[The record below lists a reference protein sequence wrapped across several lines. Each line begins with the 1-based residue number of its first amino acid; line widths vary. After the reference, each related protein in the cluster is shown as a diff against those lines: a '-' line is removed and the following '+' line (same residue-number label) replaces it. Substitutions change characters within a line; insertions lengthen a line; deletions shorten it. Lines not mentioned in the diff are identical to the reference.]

1 MTDSH
6 TGDEL
11 PRRDARGGRAAAD
24 VRNTAAVRNRN
35 LRTVLGLAALFF
47 VPIGGAMLL
56 YYGIGWSP
64 SGHVNHGELI
74 LPARPLPA
82 VSLAAADTRRP
93 VPNVFTGRW
102 ALVYVGDGQC
112 DPDCRFALYLMRN
125 TRLDLGNEATRVERV
140 FLLTGSGGG
149 KSLAHHYPGMI
160 VLDASASSA
169 RKLVAAFPTKDLDA
183 SIFIVDPLG
192 NLLMRYD
199 SRRDPMG
206 LLEDLQRL
214 LRLSQIG

>member
-1 MTDSH
+1 MTDPS

-11 PRRDARGGRAAAD
+11 SRRGTAV
-24 VRNTAAVRNRN
+24 VRRRN

-74 LPARPLPA
+74 VPARPLPA
-82 VSLAAADTRRP
+82 VSLPDANTHQP
-93 VPNVFTGRW
+93 MPNVFTGRW
-102 ALVYVGDGQC
+102 ALVYIGGGEC
-112 DPDCRFALYLMRN
+112 DRDCRFALYLMRN
-125 TRLDLGNEATRVERV
+125 TRLDLGNEAMRVERV
-140 FLLTGSGGG
+140 FLLTGGGG
-149 KSLAHHYPGMI
+149 GASLAHHYPGMI

-169 RKLVAAFPTKDLDA
+169 HELVAAFPAKDLDA